1 MSRDLG
7 RRPRRMGSSSHGCLG
22 CPLPEKQAGSRLG
35 SAQTPLFPVGQLS
48 HITHGKIK
56 GSPLSCHGTVAPDKG
71 RVERNWLLRSE
82 KSAPVVPGLPAFCP
96 RRPSIVC
103 QALASCRAPDA
114 TVPFPL
120 ESLAAPPT
128 AQACSYLP
136 QKVQVLTFPDLS
148 AYLMKCLSAAPRPRE
163 LGTAQEDGTCPA
175 GKDGGEGRW
184 G

>member
-7 RRPRRMGSSSHGCLG
+7 RRPRRMGSSSHGCLD

-71 RVERNWLLRSE
+71 RVERSWLLRSE

-103 QALASCRAPDA
+103 QALASCRVPDA

-148 AYLMKCLSAAPRPRE
+148 P
-163 LGTAQEDGTCPA
+163 T
-175 GKDGGEGRW
+175 
-184 G
+184 